1 MSNAVKKILY
11 FFLSF
16 LWVIGA
22 VGSLGYILWMKEW
35 VIAIGLVIVIV
46 PSVPKIKEWVKFV
59 LSNEELED
67 LGGINPY
74 RLSFWCACIVF
85 CR

>member
-16 LWVIGA
+16 LWVVGA

-35 VIAIGLVIVIV
+35 MVAIGLVIVIV
-46 PSVPKIKEWVKFV
+46 PSVPKIKEWVKFI
-59 LSNEELED
+59 LSNE
-67 LGGINPY
+67 
-74 RLSFWCACIVF
+74 
-85 CR
+85 

>member
-1 MSNAVKKILY
+1 MSNEVKKILY

-35 VIAIGLVIVIV
+35 AIAIGLVIVIV
-46 PSVPKIKEWVKFV
+46 PSVPKIKEWVKFI
-59 LSNEELED
+59 LSNE
-67 LGGINPY
+67 
-74 RLSFWCACIVF
+74 
-85 CR
+85 

>member
-1 MSNAVKKILY
+1 MSNEVKKILY

-35 VIAIGLVIVIV
+35 VVAIGLVIVIV
-46 PSVPKIKEWVKFV
+46 PSVPKIKEWVKFI
-59 LSNEELED
+59 LSNE
-67 LGGINPY
+67 
-74 RLSFWCACIVF
+74 
-85 CR
+85 

>member
-22 VGSLGYILWMKEW
+22 IGSLGYILWMKEW
-35 VIAIGLVIVIV
+35 VVAIGVVIVIV
-46 PSVPKIKEWVKFV
+46 PSVPKIKEWVKFI
-59 LSNEELED
+59 LSNE
-67 LGGINPY
+67 
-74 RLSFWCACIVF
+74 
-85 CR
+85 

>member
-22 VGSLGYILWMKEW
+22 IGSLGYILWMKEW

-46 PSVPKIKEWVKFV
+46 PSVPKIKEWIKFI
-59 LSNEELED
+59 LSNE
-67 LGGINPY
+67 
-74 RLSFWCACIVF
+74 
-85 CR
+85 

>member
-1 MSNAVKKILY
+1 MSNEVKKILY

-35 VIAIGLVIVIV
+35 MVAIGLVIVVV
-46 PSVPKIKEWVKFV
+46 PSVPKIKEWVKFI
-59 LSNEELED
+59 LSNE
-67 LGGINPY
+67 
-74 RLSFWCACIVF
+74 
-85 CR
+85 

>member
-16 LWVIGA
+16 LWVVGA
-22 VGSLGYILWMKEW
+22 IGSLGYILWMKEW

-46 PSVPKIKEWVKFV
+46 PSVPKIKEWVKFI
-59 LSNEELED
+59 LSSQL
-67 LGGINPY
+67 PT
-74 RLSFWCACIVF
+74 S
-85 CR
+85 

>member
-1 MSNAVKKILY
+1 MSNEVKKILY

-35 VIAIGLVIVIV
+35 VVAIGLVIVVV
-46 PSVPKIKEWVKFV
+46 PSIPKIKEWVKFI
-59 LSNEELED
+59 LSNE
-67 LGGINPY
+67 
-74 RLSFWCACIVF
+74 
-85 CR
+85 

>member
-35 VIAIGLVIVIV
+35 VVAIGLVIVIV
-46 PSVPKIKEWVKFV
+46 PSVPKIKEWIKFI
-59 LSNEELED
+59 LGNE
-67 LGGINPY
+67 
-74 RLSFWCACIVF
+74 
-85 CR
+85 

>member
-1 MSNAVKKILY
+1 MNNEVKKILY

-35 VIAIGLVIVIV
+35 VVAIGLVIVIV
-46 PSVPKIKEWVKFV
+46 PSVPKIKEWIKFIM
-59 LSNEELED
+59 SNE
-67 LGGINPY
+67 
-74 RLSFWCACIVF
+74 
-85 CR
+85 

>member
-1 MSNAVKKILY
+1 MSNTVKKILY

-35 VIAIGLVIVIV
+35 VVAIGLVIVVV
-46 PSVPKIKEWVKFV
+46 PSVPKIKEWIKFI
-59 LSNEELED
+59 LSNE
-67 LGGINPY
+67 
-74 RLSFWCACIVF
+74 
-85 CR
+85 

>member
-46 PSVPKIKEWVKFV
+46 PSVPKVKEWVKFI
-59 LSNEELED
+59 LSNE
-67 LGGINPY
+67 
-74 RLSFWCACIVF
+74 
-85 CR
+85 

>member
-35 VIAIGLVIVIV
+35 VVAIGLVIVVV
-46 PSVPKIKEWVKFV
+46 PSVPKIKEWIKLI
-59 LSNEELED
+59 LSNE
-67 LGGINPY
+67 
-74 RLSFWCACIVF
+74 
-85 CR
+85 

>member
-1 MSNAVKKILY
+1 MSNEVKKILY

-22 VGSLGYILWMKEW
+22 VRSLGYILWMKEW

-46 PSVPKIKEWVKFV
+46 PSVPKIKEWVKFI
-59 LSNEELED
+59 LSNE
-67 LGGINPY
+67 
-74 RLSFWCACIVF
+74 
-85 CR
+85 

>member
-11 FFLSF
+11 FFFSF

-35 VIAIGLVIVIV
+35 VVAIGLVIVVV
-46 PSVPKIKEWVKFV
+46 PSVPKIKEWVKFI
-59 LSNEELED
+59 LGNE
-67 LGGINPY
+67 
-74 RLSFWCACIVF
+74 
-85 CR
+85 

>member
-22 VGSLGYILWMKEW
+22 IGSLGYILWMKEW
-35 VIAIGLVIVIV
+35 VVAIGLVIVVV
-46 PSVPKIKEWVKFV
+46 PSVPKIKEWLKFI
-59 LSNEELED
+59 LSNE
-67 LGGINPY
+67 
-74 RLSFWCACIVF
+74 
-85 CR
+85 

>member
-1 MSNAVKKILY
+1 MSNVVKKILY

-35 VIAIGLVIVIV
+35 VVAIGLVIVIV
-46 PSVPKIKEWVKFV
+46 PSVPKIKEWIKFI
-59 LSNEELED
+59 LSNE
-67 LGGINPY
+67 
-74 RLSFWCACIVF
+74 
-85 CR
+85 